1 MPTLVL
7 FFLCIWMMIVLQRV
21 IPGTLLA
28 VRMQVPA
35 TVAQPSDKQGET
47 STAKPRDP
55 AQIFATTCG
64 WCHHKGGRE
73 AGEWPQLVG
82 TSASNGEIIYRIKM
96 GKPVTCQPS
105 APLFSEEESTAPL
118 SYIGNLKPRYSSIEM
133 PRNFIGPCSTNE

>member
-1 MPTLVL
+1 
-7 FFLCIWMMIVLQRV
+7 MMIALQRV
-21 IPGTLLA
+21 IPETLLA

-82 TSASNGEIIYRIKM
+82 TSASNGEIIYRIKIGEAGYM
-96 GKPVTCQPS
+96 PAFGT
-105 APLFSEEESTAPL
+105 AFFRGGEHRSTVLHRQFETAIQQ
-118 SYIGNLKPRYSSIEM
+118 Y
-133 PRNFIGPCSTNE
+133 RNAKELYWPMQYK